1 MKKLRF
7 AALAALLPLSGC
19 EKKQTL
25 TAPASLFETEG
36 GVTSLGIQEGDSPEA
51 FQEAYGDYSIQVA
64 YENTGY
70 TPMSID
76 RIPYDSNL
84 ITLLRLIHVNMHQN
98 DENQDDYPA
107 AVDSED
113 LRKPC
118 CIIEHRNKLRTFS
131 AFPRTTLEPCDYTDC
146 DIVHHEGEKCLIRVP
161 FRLEECRDESPESS
175 CDSC

>member
-7 AALAALLPLSGC
+7 AALAALLLLSGC

-76 RIPYDSNL
+76 RIPYDEPISTMIANFFINGEPVSDEEICQENDIRPEEL
-84 ITLLRLIHVNMHQN
+84 YSLLSSYEYLTSHEVIYRYL
-98 DENQDDYPA
+98 EF
-107 AVDSED
+107 SWED
-113 LRKPC
+113 GKISDINSGELYYN
-118 CIIEHRNKLRTFS
+118 ETFET
-131 AFPRTTLEPCDYTDC
+131 PYRE
-146 DIVHHEGEKCLIRVP
+146 
-161 FRLEECRDESPESS
+161 
-175 CDSC
+175 